1 VSKLNKEKVLVC
13 ILVNI
18 YVVKFI
24 LKQMERLVTSLIIT
38 TPYVVKIVVLYFSTN
53 GFINTAE
60 FKITLGVNSLSL
72 FLF

>member
-1 VSKLNKEKVLVC
+1 MYLGKYLCSQVHIKANGKASD
-13 ILVNI
+13 II
-18 YVVKFI
+18 HYHY
-24 LKQMERLVTSLIIT
+24 SLCS
-38 TPYVVKIVVLYFSTN
+38 KIVVLYFSTN

>member
-1 VSKLNKEKVLVC
+1 MSKLNKEKVLVC

-18 YVVKFI
+18 YVVKFT

-53 GFINTAE
+53 GLINTAE